1 MLWILAT
8 IVVMHEIQRRLLALA
23 EHDDIAKMSLRKV
36 GERVGVQYAAQ
47 VRHHLN
53 YLLKQGHLVK
63 NAAGVFMV
71 PETSL
76 GKSSLLTIPFMGE
89 ADCGEATMLA
99 SGQVQGYLSI
109 SPRMTH
115 STNMKD
121 LYALKAKGDSMNM
134 ANIHGKSIEDSDYV
148 LVRKCNASDVSD
160 GNYIV
165 SIFDNLANIKRLH
178 IDKAH
183 GRVVLLSESRR
194 SRPPIII
201 AAEDMDYYEIAGK
214 VVDVIKGVEHLN

>member
-1 MLWILAT
+1 
-8 IVVMHEIQRRLLALA
+8 MHEIQKRLLALA

-53 YLLKQGHLVK
+53 RLVKQGHLVK
-63 NAAGVFMV
+63 NAAGAFVV

-76 GKSSLLTIPFMGE
+76 NRGSLLAIPFMGE

-109 SPRMTH
+109 SPRLTH
-115 STNMKD
+115 STNTKD

-134 ANIHGKSIEDSDYV
+134 ADINGKPIEDSDYV
-148 LVRKCNASDVSD
+148 LVRRCNAAGISD
-160 GNYIV
+160 GDYVV

-178 IDKAH
+178 IDKTH
-183 GRVVLLSESRR
+183 GRVVLLSESHR

-201 AAEDMDYYEIAGK
+201 DAEDMDYYEIVGK
-214 VVDVIKGVEHLN
+214 VVDVIKGIEHLN

>member
-1 MLWILAT
+1 
-8 IVVMHEIQRRLLALA
+8 MHEIQKKLLALA
-23 EHDDIAKMSLRKV
+23 EHDDIAKMSLRKI

-53 YLLKQGHLVK
+53 HLVKRGYIVK
-63 NAAGVFMV
+63 NAAGLFVV
-71 PETSL
+71 PDIHSN
-76 GKSSLLTIPFMGE
+76 KSTLLMIPLMGE

-109 SPRMTH
+109 SPRITH
-115 STNMKD
+115 STDTKE
-121 LYALKAKGDSMNM
+121 LYALKAKGDSMDM
-134 ANIHGKSIEDSDYV
+134 ANINGRPIEDSDYV

-160 GNYIV
+160 GDYVV

-178 IDKAH
+178 VDKVH
-183 GRVVLLSESRR
+183 NRVILLSESRR

-201 AAEDMDYYEIAGK
+201 AAEDMDYYDVVGK
-214 VVDVIKGVEHLN
+214 VVDVVKGIKHLN

>member
-1 MLWILAT
+1 
-8 IVVMHEIQRRLLALA
+8 MHEIQRRLLALA

-53 YLLKQGHLVK
+53 HLVKQGHLVK
-63 NAAGVFMV
+63 NAAGAFVV
-71 PETSL
+71 PAASL
-76 GKSSLLTIPFMGE
+76 SKSSLLMIPFMGE

-115 STNMKD
+115 STNTKD

-134 ANIHGKSIEDSDYV
+134 ANINGKFIEDSDYV
-148 LVRKCNASDVSD
+148 LVRKYNASDVSD
-160 GNYIV
+160 GDCIV

-178 IDKAH
+178 IDKIH